1 MAHQP
6 QDRRS
11 FLSWATNGLGAIF
24 TAIIGVPA
32 ALYLADPRNRR
43 GQASDFRVVDGVRLS
58 DVGQTP
64 VQGVLRD
71 VRVDA
76 WTLHPDDVIGRVWV
90 VRDPHDRERVRVF
103 TTICPHLS
111 CSVNLES
118 DRFRCPCHNAT
129 FDFNGE
135 RLSPGTN
142 PALRGMDELEWERD
156 PADQER
162 IRVRYHNFEA
172 GTAEKNVI
180 G

>member
-11 FLSWATNGLGAIF
+11 FLTWATHGLGAIF
-24 TAIIGVPA
+24 AAIIGVPA

-43 GQASDFRVVDGVRLS
+43 VGASDFRLVDGVRLS
-58 DVGQTP
+58 EVDQAP

-90 VRDPHDRERVRVF
+90 VRDPHDRERIRVF
-103 TTICPHLS
+103 TTICPHLG
-111 CSVNLES
+111 CSVNV
-118 DRFRCPCHNAT
+118 DVGCFRCPCHNAC
-129 FDFNGE
+129 FDMHGE
-135 RLSPGTN
+135 RLLPN

-156 PADQER
+156 PADQDR
-162 IRVRYHNFEA
+162 IRVRYQNFEA
-172 GTAEKNVI
+172 GTAEQTAI

>member
-11 FLSWATNGLGAIF
+11 FLGWATNGLGAIF

-58 DVGQTP
+58 DVGNTP

-103 TTICPHLS
+103 TTICPHLG
-111 CSVNLES
+111 CSVNVEANG
-118 DRFRCPCHNAT
+118 FRCPCHNAG
-129 FDFNGE
+129 FNMNGE
-135 RLSPGTN
+135 RLLPN

-162 IRVRYHNFEA
+162 IRVRYQNFEA

-180 G
+180 S